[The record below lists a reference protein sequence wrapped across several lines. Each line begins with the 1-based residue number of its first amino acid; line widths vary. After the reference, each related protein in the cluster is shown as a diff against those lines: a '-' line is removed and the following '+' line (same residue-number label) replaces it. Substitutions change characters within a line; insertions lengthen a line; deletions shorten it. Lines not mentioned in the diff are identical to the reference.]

1 MAYYPLPI
9 GYPKGFEEEEYLNR
23 MMLTGL
29 FDNDLADTDYFGNR
43 LNLNTN
49 AFGMSPNANQ
59 YMSNID
65 AMTSVMD
72 NRVGMRD
79 NSDLKGTVTRMVKNP
94 DYYLGNV
101 AGIDVANPFKA
112 LQNWVIEGRNKK
124 YGENNPTIPSMI
136 QKEVPLSEAQG
147 DLYGKKIGYGP
158 YDISDYL
165 NKSPIVPDVMK
176 DGVNQK
182 EADVAK
188 VQPKPKDKGPEVIDK
203 SITAEQRE
211 MMAKANKYFNA
222 KSAEAEATGK
232 PWDYMNDPVFFALR
246 QASYMANP
254 ASVKAKMK
262 SPLETF
268 GAYKGKLAGGTKS
281 TFKPL
286 AKSAENIK
294 DALIP
299 KLQDE
304 FGSVLSSLGYKLN
317 DAEIEGIAGPL
328 AEAIRSKINDFEK
341 IQKKSM
347 SAAGMELLI
356 EDELEK
362 YKARFNKAK

>member
-9 GYPKGFEEEEYLNR
+9 GYPAGFEDEEYLNR

-29 FDNDLADTDYFGNR
+29 FDEDLADTDYFGNR

-49 AFGMSPNANQ
+49 AFGMSPTAGQ

-79 NSDLKGTVTRMVKNP
+79 NSDLKGNVTRMVKNP
-94 DYYLGNV
+94 DRYLGNV
-101 AGIDVANPFKA
+101 AGIDVPNPFTA

-136 QKEVPLSEAQG
+136 QKEVPISEAQG

-158 YDISDYL
+158 YGISDYL
-165 NKSPIVPDVMK
+165 NKSVVVPDVLK

-182 EADVAK
+182 EENVPK
-188 VQPKPKDKGPEVIDK
+188 VQPKDKGPEVIDK
-203 SITAEQRE
+203 SITAEQRDK
-211 MMAKANKYFNA
+211 MAKANEYFKA
-222 KSAEAEATGK
+222 KTAQAEATGK

-246 QASYMANP
+246 MGSYMANP

-262 SPLETF
+262 NPLETF
-268 GAYKGKLAGGTKS
+268 GAYKGKLAGGKKSTYKPLTKS
-281 TFKPL
+281 
-286 AKSAENIK
+286 ADNIK
-294 DALIP
+294 DALMP
-299 KLQDE
+299 KLKDE
-304 FGSVLSSLGYKLN
+304 YGSVFSSLGYKLS
-317 DAEIEGIAGPL
+317 DDEISGIAGPM
-328 AEAIRSKINDFEK
+328 AEAVRSRIMDLEKQAGKAMPAAGIEK
-341 IQKKSM
+341 I
-347 SAAGMELLI
+347 I
-356 EDELEK
+356 EEELEK
-362 YKARFNKAK
+362 YKSRFNKA

>member
-1 MAYYPLPI
+1 MAYYPLPY
-9 GYPKGFEEEEYLNR
+9 GYPAGFEDEEYLNR

-29 FDNDLADTDYFGNR
+29 FDDDLADTDYFGNR

-49 AFGMSPNANQ
+49 AFGMSPNAGQ

-94 DYYLGNV
+94 DRYLGNV
-101 AGIDVANPFKA
+101 AGIDVPNPFTA
-112 LQNWVIEGRNKK
+112 LQNWMIEGRNRR
-124 YGENNPTIPSMI
+124 YNENNPTIPSMI

-188 VQPKPKDKGPEVIDK
+188 VQPKDKGPEVIDK
-203 SITAEQRE
+203 STTAAQRE
-211 MMAKANKYFNA
+211 RMAKANEYFKA
-222 KSAEAEATGK
+222 KTAQAEATGK

-246 QASYMANP
+246 MGSYMANP

-262 SPLETF
+262 NPLETF
-268 GAYKGKLAGGTKS
+268 GAYKGKLAGGKKSTYKPLTKS
-281 TFKPL
+281 
-286 AKSAENIK
+286 ADNIK
-294 DALIP
+294 DALMP
-299 KLQDE
+299 KLKDE
-304 FGSVLSSLGYKLN
+304 YGSVFSSLGYKLS
-317 DAEIEGIAGPL
+317 DDEISGIAGPM
-328 AEAIRSKINDFEK
+328 AEAVRSRIMDLEKQAGKAMPAAGIEK
-341 IQKKSM
+341 I
-347 SAAGMELLI
+347 I
-356 EDELEK
+356 EEELEK
-362 YKARFNKAK
+362 YKARFNKA